1 MKNNHHSINVDG
13 LQFDWNLSKGEFLFE
28 NEDAVLF
35 WITSAMK
42 EFFDT
47 IEEVSGE
54 EASTLVFEAAGF
66 RQGTV
71 VGKYFED
78 LKHLKIEEAAEILT
92 STYASAGWGYA
103 HIEDLNTNDKTVKV
117 RLKDSWEYKINK
129 AQGKKK
135 RGNFL
140 PAHYAGIFSVF
151 FGQNIWFE
159 IKEDQIAG
167 AETTVINYFPSDITI
182 SKNIHALSRK
192 KESQQIMQLEAMVE
206 DKTRD
211 LKELIKQISSPIIP
225 VLEGVVVVP
234 LLGKYDEER
243 AEELVFNT
251 LSKLP
256 SYQAS
261 YLVLDLTALDDE
273 IDQLTTS
280 LLEKISG
287 AAALIG
293 TETVLVGLSAKLSIT
308 VAESGIDI
316 TNFHCF
322 QTLQHGIYYA
332 LSQQGK
338 QII

>member
-1 MKNNHHSINVDG
+1 MKNNHSINIDG
-13 LQFDWNLSKGEFLFE
+13 LQFDWDLSKGEFLFE
-28 NEDAVLF
+28 QEDAVLF

-47 IEEVSGE
+47 IEEISGE
-54 EASTLVFEAAGF
+54 EASTLVFETAGF

-78 LKHLKIEEAAEILT
+78 LKHVGVEEAADMIT
-92 STYASAGWGYA
+92 ATYASAGWGYA
-103 HIEDLNTNDKTVKV
+103 HIEDLDLESQTLRV

-129 AQGKKK
+129 AQGKKR

-151 FGQNIWFE
+151 FGRNVWFE

-167 AETTVINYFPSDITI
+167 AETTVIEYFPSDITI
-182 SKNIHALSRK
+182 SQNIHALSRK
-192 KESQQIMQLEAMVE
+192 KESQQILQLEAMVE

-225 VLEGVVVVP
+225 VLDGVVVVP
-234 LLGKYDEER
+234 LLGKYDQER
-243 AEELVFNT
+243 AEELVYNT

-287 AAALIG
+287 AARLIG

-308 VAESGIDI
+308 IAESGINISD
-316 TNFHCF
+316 FHCF

>member
-1 MKNNHHSINVDG
+1 MKNNHSINIDG
-13 LQFDWNLSKGEFLFE
+13 LQFDWDISKGKFLFE
-28 NEDAVLF
+28 QEDAVLF

-47 IEEVSGE
+47 IEEISGE

-78 LKHLKIEEAAEILT
+78 LKHVSVEEAAEMIT
-92 STYASAGWGYA
+92 ATYASAGWGYA
-103 HIEDLNTNDKTVKV
+103 HIEDLDVESNTVRV

-129 AQGKKK
+129 AQGKKR

-140 PAHYAGIFSVF
+140 PAHYAGIFSMF
-151 FGQNIWFE
+151 FGQNVWFE
-159 IKEDQIAG
+159 IKEDQLAG
-167 AETTVINYFPSDITI
+167 AEMTVIDYFPSNVTI
-182 SKNIHALSRK
+182 SENIHALSRK
-192 KESQQIMQLEAMVE
+192 KESQQILQLEAMVE

-234 LLGKYDEER
+234 LLGKYDQER
-243 AEELVFNT
+243 AEELVYNT

-261 YLVLDLTALDDE
+261 YLVLDLTALDDD

-308 VAESGIDI
+308 IAESGINI
-316 TNFHCF
+316 SNFHCF

>member
-1 MKNNHHSINVDG
+1 MKNNHSINIDG
-13 LQFDWNLSKGEFLFE
+13 LQFDWDVAKGEFLFE
-28 NEDAVLF
+28 QEDAVLF

-47 IEEVSGE
+47 IEEISGE

-78 LKHLKIEEAAEILT
+78 LKHVNVEEAAELIT
-92 STYASAGWGYA
+92 TTYASAGWGYA
-103 HIEDLNTNDKTVKV
+103 HIENLDLESKTLKV

-129 AQGKKK
+129 AQGKKR

-151 FGQNIWFE
+151 FGQNVWFK
-159 IKEDQIAG
+159 IKEDQIVG
-167 AETTVINYFPSDITI
+167 AETTVIEYFPSDITI
-182 SKNIHALSRK
+182 TQNIHALSRK
-192 KESQQIMQLEAMVE
+192 KESQQILQLEAMVE

-225 VLEGVVVVP
+225 VLDGVVVVP
-234 LLGKYDEER
+234 LLGKYDQER
-243 AEELVFNT
+243 AEELVYNT

-261 YLVLDLTALDDE
+261 YLVLDLTALDDN

-287 AAALIG
+287 AAGLIG

-308 VAESGIDI
+308 ITESGINISD
-316 TNFHCF
+316 FHCF

>member
-1 MKNNHHSINVDG
+1 MRNYNHSISISG
-13 LQFDWNLSKGEFLFE
+13 LQLDWDLSKGEFLFDQ
-28 NEDAVLF
+28 EDAVLF

-47 IEEVSGE
+47 IEEISGE
-54 EASTLVFEAAGF
+54 EASTLVFETAGF

-78 LKHLKIEEAAEILT
+78 LKHLKVDEAAEMIT
-92 STYASAGWGYA
+92 STYAAAGWGHA
-103 HIEDLNTNDKTVKV
+103 HMENLNVESKTVTV

-129 AQGKKK
+129 AQGKKH

-151 FGQNIWFE
+151 FGENVWFK
-159 IKEDQIAG
+159 IKEDQLAG
-167 AETTVINYFPSDITI
+167 AETSVIEYFPSDITV
-182 SKNIHALSRK
+182 SENIHALSRK

-211 LKELIKQISSPIIP
+211 LKDLIKQISSPIIP
-225 VLEGVVVVP
+225 VLDGVVVVP
-234 LLGKYDEER
+234 LLGKYDQER

-251 LSKLP
+251 LNKLP
-256 SYQAS
+256 SYKAS
-261 YLVLDLTALDDE
+261 YLVLDLTGLDDD

-308 VAESGIDI
+308 IAESGIDI
-316 TNFHCF
+316 SNFHCF

>member
-1 MKNNHHSINVDG
+1 MENNNHSIRVGG
-13 LQFDWNLSKGEFLFE
+13 LQFDWDLSKGEFLFE
-28 NEDAVLF
+28 KEDAVLF

-47 IEEVSGE
+47 IEEISGE
-54 EASTLVFEAAGF
+54 EASTLVFEATGF
-66 RQGTV
+66 RQGLI

-78 LKHLKIEEAAEILT
+78 LKHVKVEEAAELIT

-103 HIEDLNTNDKTVKV
+103 HIENLDMDAHTLRV

-129 AQGKKK
+129 AQGKKH

-140 PAHYAGIFSVF
+140 PAHYAGIFSSL
-151 FGQNIWFE
+151 FGRNVWFE

-167 AETTVINYFPSDITI
+167 AESTVVEYFPSEITI
-182 SKNIHALSRK
+182 NENIHALSRK
-192 KESQQIMQLEAMVE
+192 KESQQILQLEAMVE

-225 VLEGVVVVP
+225 VLDGVVVVP
-234 LLGKYDEER
+234 LLGKYDQER

-251 LSKLP
+251 LNKLP
-256 SYQAS
+256 SYKAS
-261 YLVLDLTALDDE
+261 YLVLDLTALDDD

-287 AAALIG
+287 AASLIG

-308 VAESGIDI
+308 IAESGIDI
-316 TNFHCF
+316 SNFHCF
-322 QTLQHGIYYA
+322 QTLQHGIHYA

>member
-1 MKNNHHSINVDG
+1 MKNNPSITIDG

-28 NEDAVLF
+28 QEDAVLF

-47 IEEVSGE
+47 IEEISGE
-54 EASTLVFEAAGF
+54 EASTLVFETAGF

-78 LKHLKIEEAAEILT
+78 LKHLKVEEAAEMIT
-92 STYASAGWGYA
+92 ATYASAGWGYA
-103 HIEDLNTNDKTVKV
+103 HIEDLDTASKTVRV
-117 RLKDSWEYKINK
+117 RLKGSWEYKINK
-129 AQGKKK
+129 AQGKKR

-151 FGQNIWFE
+151 FGQNVWFE

-167 AETTVINYFPSDITI
+167 AETTVIDYFPSTITI
-182 SKNIHALSRK
+182 TENIHALLRK

-211 LKELIKQISSPIIP
+211 LKELIKQISSPVIP
-225 VLEGVVVVP
+225 VLDGVVVVP
-234 LLGKYDEER
+234 LLGKYDQER
-243 AEELVFNT
+243 AEELVYNT
-251 LSKLP
+251 LNKLP
-256 SYQAS
+256 SYKAN

-273 IDQLTTS
+273 VDQLTIS

-308 VAESGIDI
+308 IAESGIDI
-316 TNFHCF
+316 SRFHCF